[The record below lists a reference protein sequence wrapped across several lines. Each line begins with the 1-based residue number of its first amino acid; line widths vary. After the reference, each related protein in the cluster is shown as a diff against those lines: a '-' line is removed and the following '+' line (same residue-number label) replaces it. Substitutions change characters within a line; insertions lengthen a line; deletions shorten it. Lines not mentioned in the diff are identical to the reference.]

1 MRFPALSIPPFVV
14 FPQEYVLSTLAI
26 VLSLALLMYM
36 AYRGYTVLLLAPVM
50 AALAVVLSG
59 DVSQMLPI
67 YTETFMRAL
76 GNYMLA
82 FFPIFLLGALFGQL
96 MADSGAATAIA
107 QWIERTLGSK
117 HAILTVVLACG
128 ILTYGGVSLFVVAF
142 AIYPIAKTL
151 FRDANIPKRL
161 VAPAIALG
169 SFTFTMTAL
178 PGTPA
183 IQNAI
188 PIAYFGTN
196 TFAAPGLGLIG
207 GAIMFSLGILWLR
220 SREKAARIAGEGYGV
235 HDDADTGP
243 RGQVGEADMSG
254 DAKRTMPLLLAL
266 LPLVLVIG
274 INALFTYG
282 VFPGVDWG
290 FIKPRFPAMDATK
303 QTGMWA
309 LIIALVTACIVLL
322 VIGMG
327 LWANLQQSINK
338 GVLGSMLPIFNTA
351 SEVGYGAVIA
361 SLAGF
366 ALIRNAVLNVSDNPL
381 ISEAVAMNVLAGITG
396 SSSGGLSIALQTL
409 GPDYL
414 RMANEAGIS
423 PELLHRVAV
432 MSAGVFDSLPHCG
445 AIITL
450 LAICKLTHKQSY
462 GNIAVMTIVVPLIA
476 LTAVIALGTVFGS
489 F

>member
-1 MRFPALSIPPFVV
+1 M
-14 FPQEYVLSTLAI
+14 STLAI
-26 VLSLALLMYM
+26 VISLVLLMYL
-36 AYRGYTVLLLAPVM
+36 AYRGYTVLLLAPLM
-50 AALAVVLSG
+50 AALAVILSG
-59 DVSQMLPI
+59 DVAQMLPI

-76 GNYMLA
+76 GNYILA

-107 QWIERTLGSK
+107 RWVERTLGSR
-117 HAILTVVLACG
+117 HAILTIVLACG

-142 AIYPIAKTL
+142 AIYPIGKTL
-151 FRDANIPKRL
+151 FRDADIPKRL
-161 VAPAIALG
+161 LAPAIALG

-178 PGTPA
+178 PGTPS

-188 PIAYFGTN
+188 PIPYFGTN
-196 TFAAPGLGLIG
+196 TFSAPVLGLIG
-207 GAIMFSLGILWLR
+207 GLIMFTLGILWLR
-220 SREKAARIAGEGYGV
+220 SREKAARAKGEGYGE
-235 HDDADTGP
+235 HDDDTTAT
-243 RGQVGEADMSG
+243 GQVGEADMSG
-254 DAKRTMPLLLAL
+254 DANRTMPLAFAL

-282 VFPGVDWG
+282 VFPGMQWD
-290 FIKPRFPAMDATK
+290 FIAERFPNMDARK

-309 LIIALVTACIVLL
+309 LIIALLVACFALLL
-322 VIGMG
+322 VSIGR
-327 LWANLQQSINK
+327 WENLQKSINK
-338 GVLGSMLPIFNTA
+338 GSLGSMLPIFNTA

-366 ALIRNAVLNVSDNPL
+366 ALIRDAVLNVSSNPL

-396 SSSGGLSIALQTL
+396 SSSGGMSIALQTL
-409 GPDYL
+409 GADYL

-423 PELLHRVAV
+423 PDLLHRVAV
-432 MSAGVFDSLPHCG
+432 MSAGVFDTLPHCG

-450 LAICKLTHKQSY
+450 LSICKLTHKQSY
-462 GNIAVMTIVVPLIA
+462 GNIAMMTIVVPLIA
-476 LTAVIALGTVFGS
+476 LTVVITLGTMFGS